1 MNITILPSKA
11 NGEIKAQPS
20 KSMAHRL
27 IIAAVLAKGKSVIK
41 NVVMSEDIKATLS
54 AAEAFGAKYEIAGDE
69 ITVDSNGFNPE
80 KNAVINCNES
90 GSTLRFLIPVALTAS
105 FSIVFS
111 GKQRLMKRPLAEYEN
126 ICKKEGLA
134 FDRKDGKIEVCG
146 KLCAGNYEIRGDV
159 SSQYI
164 TGLLFALPLLDDDS
178 VLKILP
184 PVESR
189 SYIDLTFETLDI
201 AKIRYEKDGDTVK
214 IFGNQQYSPITETV
228 EGDFSN
234 AAFPDAFG
242 LIGGD
247 VTVTGLSENSKQGD
261 SVYKEYFNRLICE
274 TPALDIQNCP
284 DLAPVL
290 LAVAALKNGATLEN
304 TARLRYKESDRGNA
318 MKEELEKFGADIT
331 VEENS
336 ITVKKAPLHFPSS
349 PLSSHNDHRIAMA
362 LSVIC
367 SVTGGTITGAE
378 AVNKSYPNY
387 WKDLE
392 KLGIEVKNE

>member
-27 IIAAVLAKGKSVIK
+27 IVAAILAKGKSVIK
-41 NVVMSEDIKATLS
+41 NVVMSEDIGATLS
-54 AAEAFGAKYEIAGDE
+54 AAAAFGAKYEISGDK
-69 ITVDSNGFNPE
+69 ITVISDGFSPE
-80 KNAVINCNES
+80 KNAVVDCNES
-90 GSTLRFLIPVALTAS
+90 GSTLRFLIPVALTAD
-105 FSIVFS
+105 FPIVFT
-111 GKQRLMKRPLAEYEN
+111 GKPRLMERPLSEYEN
-126 ICKKEGLA
+126 ICKKERLLFERG
-134 FDRKDGKIEVCG
+134 DGKITVCG
-146 KLCAGNYEIRGDV
+146 KLTAGYFEIRGDV

-164 TGLLFALPLLDDDS
+164 TGLLFALPLLGGDS

-189 SYIDLTFETLDI
+189 SYIDLTFETLDL
-201 AKIRYEKDGDTVK
+201 AKIKYEKDGNSVR
-214 IFGNQQYSPITETV
+214 IFRNRQYSPITQTV

-261 SVYKEYFNRLICE
+261 SVYREYYRKLNGG
-274 TPALDIQNCP
+274 TPVLDIGNCP

-331 VEENS
+331 VEDNR
-336 ITVKKAPLHFPSS
+336 ITVKKAPLHFPTS

-378 AVNKSYPNY
+378 AVRKSYPDY

-392 KLGIEVKNE
+392 KLGIEVKYE

>member
-1 MNITILPSKA
+1 MNITVLPSKA
-11 NGEIKAQPS
+11 KGKIKAQPS

-27 IIAAVLAKGKSVIK
+27 IVAAILAKGKSVIK
-41 NVVMSEDIKATLS
+41 NVVMSEDIGATLS
-54 AAEAFGAKYEIAGDE
+54 AAAAFGAKYKVSEDE
-69 ITVDSNGFNPE
+69 IIVISNGFSPE
-80 KNAVINCNES
+80 KNAVVDCNES
-90 GSTLRFLIPVALTAS
+90 GSTLRFLIPVALTAA
-105 FSIVFS
+105 FPTVFT
-111 GKQRLMKRPLAEYEN
+111 GKPRLLERPLAEYEN
-126 ICKKEGLA
+126 ICKKEGLL
-134 FDRKDGKIEVCG
+134 FERGDGKITVCG
-146 KLCAGNYEIRGDV
+146 KLTAGNYEIRGDV

-164 TGLLFALPLLDDDS
+164 TGLLFALPLLEGNS
-178 VLKILP
+178 VLQILP
-184 PVESR
+184 PVKSR
-189 SYIDLTFETLDI
+189 SYIDLTFETLDL
-201 AKIRYEKDGDTVK
+201 AKIKYEKDGNSVR
-214 IFGNQQYSPITETV
+214 IFGNQQYSPIAKTV

-261 SVYKEYFNRLICE
+261 SVYREYYRKLNGG
-274 TPALDIQNCP
+274 TPVLDIGNCP

-290 LAVAALKNGATLEN
+290 LAIAALKNGATLEN

-331 VEENS
+331 VEDNR
-336 ITVKKAPLHFPSS
+336 ITVKKTPLNFPTS

-378 AVNKSYPNY
+378 AVRKSYPDY

-392 KLGIEVKNE
+392 KLGIEVKYE

>member
-11 NGEIKAQPS
+11 RGKIKAQPS

-27 IIAAVLAKGKSVIK
+27 IVAAILAKGKSVIK
-41 NVVMSEDIKATLS
+41 NVVMSEDIDATLS
-54 AAEAFGAKYEIAGDE
+54 AAAAFGAKYEVSGDE
-69 ITVDSNGFNPE
+69 ITVISNGFSPE
-80 KNAVINCNES
+80 KNAVVDCNES
-90 GSTLRFLIPVALTAS
+90 GSTLRFLIPVALTAA
-105 FSIVFS
+105 FPTVFT
-111 GKQRLMKRPLAEYEN
+111 GKPRLMERPLAEYEN
-126 ICKKEGLA
+126 ICKKEGLL
-134 FDRKDGKIEVCG
+134 FERGDGKITVCG
-146 KLCAGNYEIRGDV
+146 KLTAGNYEIRGDV

-164 TGLLFALPLLDDDS
+164 TGLLFALPLLGGNS
-178 VLKILP
+178 VLQILP

-189 SYIDLTFETLDI
+189 SYIDLTFETLDL
-201 AKIRYEKDGDTVK
+201 AKTKYEKDGNSVR
-214 IFGNQQYSPITETV
+214 IFGNQQYSPIAKTV

-234 AAFPDAFG
+234 AAFSDAFG

-261 SVYKEYFNRLICE
+261 SVYREYYRKLNGG
-274 TPALDIQNCP
+274 TPVLDIGNCP

-290 LAVAALKNGATLEN
+290 LAIAALKNGATLEN

-331 VEENS
+331 VDDNR
-336 ITVKKAPLHFPSS
+336 ITVKKTPLHFPTS

-378 AVNKSYPNY
+378 AVRKSYPDY

-392 KLGIEVKNE
+392 KLGIEVKYE